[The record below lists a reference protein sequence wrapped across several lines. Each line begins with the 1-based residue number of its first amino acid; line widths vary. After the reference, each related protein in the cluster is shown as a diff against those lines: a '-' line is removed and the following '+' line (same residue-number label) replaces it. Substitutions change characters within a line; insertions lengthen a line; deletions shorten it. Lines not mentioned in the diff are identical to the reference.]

1 MDRPIEPEVR
11 RRRLFRRVAV
21 AVVSAGAVF
30 FLIAATVNWLRPS
43 VKRRDLQFAKV
54 EVGADDASLQ
64 ATGTVVPAFEQAI
77 SSPVEARVMRIDHR
91 AGDQLRKGDEILTL
105 DTSASRLDVDKLAG
119 AVRQRESALAELRL
133 KLEESIAN
141 IEAQIEQ
148 KKLDGDIDHLK
159 LEQSTRMHA
168 EGLVSKQDKLT
179 AETAEKKT
187 EIEIEQLK
195 AQLARTRRSAAA
207 QLTASQSEVGTAQRE
222 LAESQHQLDLAM
234 TKADRDGVLTW
245 VVPDVGATVRRGD
258 LVARIADLTA
268 YRVLATI
275 SDIHASHV
283 AAGMR
288 AKVNVDDATSL
299 EGTVA
304 SVDPR
309 IENGMMK
316 FYVDIDARN
325 HPKLRNNLRVD
336 VLVVTGGQQ
345 RVLRVKRGAL
355 AQGDREDVFVV
366 RNGRLEKTPVRWGLI
381 GADYVEAAGGL
392 RAGDEVVT
400 SNMSDYNGV
409 KTLRLE

>member
-11 RRRLFRRVAV
+11 RRRTLRRLAV
-21 AVVSAGAVF
+21 AVVSAGAAL
-30 FLIAATVNWLRPS
+30 FLIAATVNWFRPS
-43 VKRRDLQFAKV
+43 VRRHDLQFAKV
-54 EVGADDASLQ
+54 ELGPVDASLQ

-133 KLEESIAN
+133 KLDESIAN

-148 KKLDGDIDHLK
+148 KKLDGQIDHLR

-268 YRVLATI
+268 YRVLAAI

-366 RNGRLEKTPVRWGLI
+366 RGSRLEKTPVRWGLA
-381 GADYVEAAGGL
+381 GADYVEAAAGL